1 MHAANECEKY
11 ETEKARVACFEAHA
25 NRAKAKQIQTE
36 TETEK
41 WKVKRKKCSQANGNK
56 QNI

>member
-25 NRAKAKQIQTE
+25 NRAKAKQIHKLKQKLKS
-36 TETEK
+36 EK
-41 WKVKRKKCSQANGNK
+41 
-56 QNI
+56 